1 MSTVLIIGASRGI
14 GIETVKLALKAGHS
28 VRAMARSASAI
39 RLRDPKLQKLDG
51 DALDQHTIERALAGA
66 DAVIQTLGVSPTPE
80 LIFGGTR
87 LFSVATRVLVNA
99 MESIAVRR
107 LICITGFGTGDSRGR
122 GGFLYNAAL
131 CLILSRIYADKDAQE
146 WIIRRSRL
154 DWTIVRPTILTDGR
168 RTGGVSRA
176 CGCTRLAL
184 RLHLARRRRG
194 LSCQAGQRCKPRS
207 QDASADRLTA
217 RVRSAERAS
226 RTNAQQSSLLASR
239 NAVCGQARQWL
250 AGRSLQL
257 PDCACPPEQ
266 AQ

>member
-66 DAVIQTLGVSPTPE
+66 NAVIQTLGVSPTPE
-80 LIFGGTR
+80 MIFGGTR

-99 MESIAVRR
+99 MESSAVRR
-107 LICITGFGTGDSRGR
+107 LICITGFGAGDSRGR

-131 CLILSRIYADKDAQE
+131 CLILSRIYADKDAQGVDHTAKPA
-146 WIIRRSRL
+146 RL
-154 DWTIVRPTILTDGR
+154 DNCSSDYPDR
-168 RTGGVSRA
+168 RAAHRCVSRA

-207 QDASADRLTA
+207 
-217 RVRSAERAS
+217 
-226 RTNAQQSSLLASR
+226 
-239 NAVCGQARQWL
+239 
-250 AGRSLQL
+250 
-257 PDCACPPEQ
+257 
-266 AQ
+266 